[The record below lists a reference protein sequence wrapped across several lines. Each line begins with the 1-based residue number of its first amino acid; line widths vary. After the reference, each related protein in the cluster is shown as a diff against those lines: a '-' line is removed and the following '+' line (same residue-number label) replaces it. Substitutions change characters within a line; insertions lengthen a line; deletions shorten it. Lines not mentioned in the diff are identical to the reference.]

1 MSNKRKTL
9 PNHTRKVTIRFT
21 PDQYKQLMESSQ
33 NTTHTLSEYIRR
45 RAIGRKIVSKTDM
58 QTIAQIHKA
67 GVNLNQIARVVNREG
82 GIKDIKSIE
91 YQLSLIR
98 NDFEKAIEMIKKQ

>member
-1 MSNKRKTL
+1 
-9 PNHTRKVTIRFT
+9 
-21 PDQYKQLMESSQ
+21 MELSQ

-45 RAIGRKIVSKTDM
+45 RATGRKIVSKTDM

-67 GVNLNQIARVVNREG
+67 GVNLNQIASVVNREG
-82 GIKDIKSIE
+82 GIKDVKSIE

-98 NDFEKAIEMIKKQ
+98 NDFAKAIEMIKKQ